1 MELFELLDP
10 TNKVFPIRA
19 RYEEALAAFERGDAE
34 AATQRVANILSE
46 HPSDVPAYLLQMRA
60 LQAKLNRGAAVTGVL
75 KLMDA
80 GS

>member
-10 TNKVFPIRA
+10 ADKAFPIRA
-19 RYEEALAAFERGDAE
+19 RYEEALASFERGDAD
-34 AATQRVANILSE
+34 ATTQRVAKILSE

-60 LQAKLNRGAAVTGVL
+60 LQAKLNKGAAATGVL

-80 GS
+80 GV